1 MHFMNPVPVMKPV
14 EVNDFPGFVSNRVLQ
29 VMINEAIFCLYDG
42 YQDPKYRPCPLLK
55 QYVDA
60 GRLGRKVGRGFY
72 EYD

>member
-1 MHFMNPVPVMKPV
+1 MKEAVIVSAARTPFGKYGGGLKSFTAPQLGGLAIL
-14 EVNDFPGFVSNRVLQ
+14 EV
-29 VMINEAIFCLYDG
+29 LYDG

-72 EYD
+72 EYE